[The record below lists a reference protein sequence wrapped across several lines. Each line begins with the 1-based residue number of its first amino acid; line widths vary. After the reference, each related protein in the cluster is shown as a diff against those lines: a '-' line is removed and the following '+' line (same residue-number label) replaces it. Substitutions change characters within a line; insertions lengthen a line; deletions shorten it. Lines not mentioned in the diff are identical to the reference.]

1 MVMDILSLLSV
12 LLCSTHL
19 VWILEKN
26 IKNWLDESQKSK
38 SSDNPCLFAV
48 HKSARNQRFWKA
60 KSFYNWWIPIYDT
73 SKCLKIM
80 HLTISAVT
88 FMNFVVLCSI
98 QLVSFIEKSNFS
110 VYGVYIWKWLKK
122 SFQMYQMQKSVGLW

>member
-1 MVMDILSLLSV
+1 MCFYVLHIWFEYWRKILKL
-12 LLCSTHL
+12 TR
-19 VWILEKN
+19 WEP
-26 IKNWLDESQKSK
+26 KSK
-38 SSDNPCLFAV
+38 SSDNPCLFPV

-73 SKCLKIM
+73 SKCLKLCTLQYLLLLLWI
-80 HLTISAVT
+80 
-88 FMNFVVLCSI
+88 FCLCSL

-122 SFQMYQMQKSVGLW
+122 SFQMYQMQHLLDCDSYKKHAG